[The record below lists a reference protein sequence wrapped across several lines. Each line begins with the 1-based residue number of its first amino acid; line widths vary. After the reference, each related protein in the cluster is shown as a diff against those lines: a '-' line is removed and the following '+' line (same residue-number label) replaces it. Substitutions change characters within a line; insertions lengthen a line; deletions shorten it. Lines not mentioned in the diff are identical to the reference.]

1 METKTCSDCR
11 QNLPIEQYYV
21 YKRKGYVYNWC
32 KKCHYKKTKPTR
44 QRWVREYPDK
54 ARKITAKAMR
64 MYVDR
69 CTPGV
74 YLLETT
80 KGNFIGHSK
89 SIETR
94 MVQITAEQTFFPLQL
109 NTADL
114 ISYTILEVIE
124 EKDKREERK
133 QYYIDLLQ
141 PSLNKRLK

>member
-1 METKTCSDCR
+1 MGTKTCSDCR

-21 YKRKGYVYNWC
+21 YKKKGYTYNWC
-32 KKCHYKKTKPTR
+32 KQCHYKRTKPLR
-44 QRWVREYPDK
+44 ERWVIEYPDK
-54 ARKITAKAMR
+54 ARKVTANAMR

-94 MVQITAEQTFFPLQL
+94 MVQITAEQTLFPLQIKA
-109 NTADL
+109 ADL

-124 EKDKREERK
+124 DKQERSK
-133 QYYIDLLQ
+133 RKEYFIDLIQ